1 MNLYINLYLNINICL
16 YIVLAMD
23 NNQSNI
29 NETADRLTNLL
40 LDEMLRQ
47 VRETPSPSSRS
58 SRRPPARNNGRIN
71 NNTNVSHRNFNNLLD
86 TVYDMMHIYNNNMRD
101 YNRNINQLMQFVL
114 DAQSMIRTQQIQA
127 NWNSSPIGNL
137 NPPNLQRQTAQ
148 TFTTSSPVRNSFT
161 TPNNHFRWT
170 NLGTTPVAGGGG
182 TNNTTGLNNGSTN
195 LLFSYMFEP
204 LFNEQQNDNLRPMNR
219 EEINMNTRTFT
230 YEENSLPEDRRSCPI
245 SMENFQVGDIVC
257 EIRGC
262 GHTFRR
268 PALINWLRR
277 SSLCPVCRYNIRTY
291 QDNSAN
297 QSTNNEANL
306 LDLSIF
312 NVNGETNNPVYG
324 PQPPPVPEPPA
335 PAEPAVVVE
344 DDDDVSD
351 IEPDLSVD

>member
-1 MNLYINLYLNINICL
+1 
-16 YIVLAMD
+16 MD

-47 VRETPSPSSRS
+47 VRETPTPSSRS
-58 SRRPPARNNGRIN
+58 SRRPPLRNNGRIN
-71 NNTNVSHRNFNNLLD
+71 SNTNASQRNFTSLLD
-86 TVYDMMHIYNNNMRD
+86 TVYDMMHIYNNNIRD

-127 NWNSSPIGNL
+127 NWNNSPIGNL

-148 TFTTSSPVRNSFT
+148 TFTTPSPVRNSFT
-161 TPNNHFRWT
+161 TPNSHFRWT
-170 NLGTTPVAGGGG
+170 NLGTTTAAAGGG

-245 SMENFQVGDIVC
+245 SMENFQVGDIIC

-291 QDNSAN
+291 QDNSAT

-306 LDLSIF
+306 LDLSNF

-324 PQPPPVPEPPA
+324 PQPPPDPEPPA
-335 PAEPAVVVE
+335 TAEPAVVE